1 MPWSDERANGR
12 KEVQREDKTR
22 SNGVVIQTYHT
33 LPLMTCISRSPNA
46 NDACS
51 EVSCCVDFR

>member
-1 MPWSDERANGR
+1 MPWSDERANES

-22 SNGVVIQTYHT
+22 S
-33 LPLMTCISRSPNA
+33 NA

-51 EVSCCVDFR
+51 EVSCCVDLQ